1 MSWYTTGL
9 VNLTNGSKTVTGV
22 GTKWTNPLIGIC
34 AGQMLILKTTDTI
47 EICEI
52 ASVQSDTQLTLANKY
67 EGVTKTGVNYEI
79 PTAPNVSV
87 EHLALRISEM
97 LNYYQQQMEG
107 WQTVLTGQ
115 GEVTLT
121 APDGRIVT
129 IKSQY
134 SIQNELIK
142 LVEKGKNFSE
152 IAIQNAEL
160 SNNASQSA
168 KDSESSAKTSADN
181 AAKFADS
188 ASQSAKNAGNSAT
201 SAKTAETGAQ
211 TSATEAKQSAL
222 DAKNW
227 VSTVDFSEL
236 VKKSGDT
243 MSGNLTISNSDSSA
257 VSLKNN
263 KNEEWMLRIH
273 LDGSFSIFNKN
284 SDGKWTSRFRNES
297 SSNAWRFENTSDVTI
312 GGKSILKTG
321 DYGIGAPTGTT
332 AQNLDEHLNSGFYGT
347 NTAKIPNLP
356 FTGEGCA
363 SSLLVLPSDS
373 PHWKVEQLSVINGRT
388 PKIYYRTDT
397 KNDGKQ
403 AWYEAITT
411 ANASAD
417 IVGALPAVKTSDN
430 NAPIYKIGNQVDFSQ
445 TPTVNGQSV
454 ITDVS
459 AIQNKLNEIG
469 NRTYIVES
477 YQNGDSW
484 YKVYSNG
491 FIEQSGTINIKTTA
505 VNSVCGTFINLLK
518 PMKTKNYGVSIDK
531 FNSGPWAQTEYA
543 QAESYTTAFW
553 LASYSS
559 IAGECWVR
567 WTARGY

>member
-1 MSWYTTGL
+1 MSWYTTGS

-34 AGQMLILKTTDTI
+34 AGQMLILKTKDTI

-67 EGVTKTGVNYEI
+67 AGVTKTGVNYEI

-87 EHLALRISEM
+87 EHLALLISEM

-134 SIQNELIK
+134 SIQDELIK

-152 IAIQNAEL
+152 ITIKNAEL

-168 KDSESSAKTSADN
+168 KNSESSAKTSADN

-227 VSTVDFSEL
+227 ASTVDL
-236 VKKSGDT
+236 KKHGIGNRNLLSDVDSFQLNGFGFVDNSTIGNKPFDFAEIIQSGDSKSESAQIALDLLSNRVKT
-243 MSGNLTISNSDSSA
+243 RSGRLNIWNQWCEFMTT
-257 VSLKNN
+257 NN
-263 KNEEWMLRIH
+263 
-273 LDGSFSIFNKN
+273 
-284 SDGKWTSRFRNES
+284 T
-297 SSNAWRFENTSDVTI
+297 NA
-312 GGKSILKTG
+312 
-321 DYGIGAPTGTT
+321 
-332 AQNLDEHLNSGFYGT
+332 
-347 NTAKIPNLP
+347 
-356 FTGEGCA
+356 
-363 SSLLVLPSDS
+363 
-373 PHWKVEQLSVINGRT
+373 
-388 PKIYYRTDT
+388 DT
-397 KNDGKQ
+397 
-403 AWYEAITT
+403 
-411 ANASAD
+411 
-417 IVGALPAVKTSDN
+417 VGALPAVKTGAN
-430 NAPIYKIGNQVDFSQ
+430 NAPIYKVGNQVNFDLKPKIAG
-445 TPTVNGQSV
+445 TEP
-454 ITDVS
+454 I
-459 AIQNKLNEIG
+459 
-469 NRTYIVES
+469 YIIES

-484 YKVYSNG
+484 YNVYSNG
-491 FIEQSGTINIKTTA
+491 FIEQSSVILSGTDEIQKIKFMA
-505 VNSVCGTFINLLK
+505 INLLK
-518 PMKTKNYGVSIDK
+518 PMKTKNYGVSVDLYS
-531 FNSGPWAQTEYA
+531 NGGPWGWVRFACGNINCNSFILC
-543 QAESYTTAFW
+543 SYTEANPGAT
-553 LASYSS
+553 L
-559 IAGECWVR
+559 IR
-567 WTARGY
+567 WTVRGY

>member
-1 MSWYTTGL
+1 MSWYTTGS

-79 PTAPNVSV
+79 PTVPNVSV

-107 WQTVLTGQ
+107 WQTVLTGE

-134 SIQNELIK
+134 SIQDELIK

-152 IAIQNAEL
+152 IAIKNAEL

-168 KDSESSAKTSADN
+168 KNSESSAKTSADN

-211 TSATEAKQSAL
+211 TSAKEAKQSAL

-227 VSTVDFSEL
+227 ASTVDTTTF
-236 VKKSGDT
+236 VKKSGDDLT
-243 MSGNLTISNSDSSA
+243 GRISINGKSVLTEDDAQLFYGNLLTRNLNDIKGRQQGNYFQ
-257 VSLKNN
+257 N
-263 KNEEWMLRIH
+263 KNENAKNEWNYPITVAGTLSVMKTEG
-273 LDGSFSIFNKN
+273 DGV
-284 SDGKWTSRFRNES
+284 DGCVQIYT
-297 SSNAWRFENTSDVTI
+297 
-312 GGKSILKTG
+312 
-321 DYGIGAPTGTT
+321 DYAVARQFIRTYRDA
-332 AQNLDEHLNSGFYGT
+332 
-347 NTAKIPNLP
+347 PNLWS
-356 FTGEGCA
+356 A
-363 SSLLVLPSDS
+363 
-373 PHWKVEQLSVINGRT
+373 WVEQ
-388 PKIYYRTDT
+388 
-397 KNDGKQ
+397 
-403 AWYEAITT
+403 ITT

-430 NAPIYKIGNQVDFSQ
+430 NAPTYKVGNQVDFSQ
-445 TPTVNGQSV
+445 TPTVNGQPVVTDLSGVQGQIALLNNNFSPIYTHMSV
-454 ITDVS
+454 IPHETEGRTDIASSGYQSIFSIRDDGVCGMWNS
-459 AIQNKLNEIG
+459 QQQRWRFLFD
-469 NRTYIVES
+469 
-477 YQNGDSW
+477 QNGNLVVGNICYNQSW
-484 YKVYSNG
+484 HNLTN
-491 FIEQSGTINIKTTA
+491 ERQSGVVYLNTIGKPIMISISSVSGNIWVSNVEVARVNGTGNQVMSAVIPDGFAYA
-505 VNSVCGTFINLLK
+505 VN
-518 PMKTKNYGVSIDK
+518 
-531 FNSGPWAQTEYA
+531 
-543 QAESYTTAFW
+543 
-553 LASYSS
+553 
-559 IAGECWVR
+559 GEFVLWSELR
-567 WTARGY
+567 